1 MKCKM
6 KVKYSI
12 LIFSATKISSETY
25 KTNKT
30 VYTYSIPYF
39 KYPEND
45 LFYNFGRLNYI
56 NPINELPLIKKEKL
70 VLMH

>member
-45 LFYNFGRLNYI
+45 LFYNFGRL
-56 NPINELPLIKKEKL
+56 KL
-70 VLMH
+70 H